1 MKRDKDRLLA
11 IMREFYGRVV
21 WTHKTHE
28 KERELNTKK
37 ARRDRWV
44 NVVLMA
50 ITTTGVLASIP
61 LGTVWTTVIAAFLA
75 FISTGF
81 AIYQISFSP
90 EMEMNNQRQAAK
102 SLLLERDRLV
112 LLIERAMT
120 DEADLKEIRY
130 EFRTTVERVGQIY
143 ASAPDTSSESYKLA
157 SEGLK
162 MNEELTFSPREID
175 LLLPKELRL
184 EEPIPNDP

>member
-1 MKRDKDRLLA
+1 MNNDKERLLA

-37 ARRDRWV
+37 ARRDRWI

-112 LLIERAMT
+112 LLIERAMS
-120 DEADLKEIRY
+120 DSADLQSIRH
-130 EFRTTVERVGQIY
+130 EFQTTVERVGQIY
-143 ASAPDTSSESYKLA
+143 ASAPDTSSESYRLA

-162 MNEELTFSPREID
+162 MNEELTFTPREID

-184 EEPIPNDP
+184 EEPIPND